1 MIAFGP
7 EVRVFVATQPID
19 FRRGVHGLVAL
30 VAEGLGGQPY
40 SGDVF
45 VFRSK
50 RSRNRLKLL
59 VYDGSGLILATK
71 WLEDGDFA
79 WPPVREGTMRVT
91 GAQLAMLI
99 EGLSEW
105 SRVVPKVTKRPTKV
119 A

>member
-1 MIAFGP
+1 M
-7 EVRVFVATQPID
+7 FVATTPVD

-30 VAEGLGGQPY
+30 VADGLQGSPY

-50 RSRNRLKLL
+50 RADKLRFL
-59 VYDGSGLILATK
+59 IFDGSGMILATK
-71 WLEDGDFA
+71 WLEEGRFT
-79 WPPVREGTMRVT
+79 WPPIRAGTMRLT
-91 GAQLAMLI
+91 STQFAMLF

-105 SRVVPKVTKRPTKV
+105 VRIAPRAVKRPTKI

>member
-1 MIAFGP
+1 MISFGS
-7 EVRVFVATQPID
+7 EVRVFVATTPVD

-30 VAEGLGGQPY
+30 VADGLNGSPY

-50 RSRNRLKLL
+50 RADKLKFL
-59 VYDGSGLILATK
+59 VFDGSGMILATK
-71 WLEDGDFA
+71 WLEEGRFT
-79 WPPVREGTMRVT
+79 WPPIRAGTMRLT
-91 GAQLAMLI
+91 STQFAMLF

-105 SRVVPKVTKRPTKV
+105 IGIASRPGKRPTKT

>member
-1 MIAFGP
+1 MISFGS
-7 EVRVFVATQPID
+7 EIRVFVATQPID

-30 VAEGLGGQPY
+30 VAEGGGEPY

-50 RSRNRLKLL
+50 RSDRLKLL
-59 VYDGSGLILATK
+59 VFDGSGLVLATK
-71 WLEDGDFA
+71 WLEEGDFA

-119 A
+119 V